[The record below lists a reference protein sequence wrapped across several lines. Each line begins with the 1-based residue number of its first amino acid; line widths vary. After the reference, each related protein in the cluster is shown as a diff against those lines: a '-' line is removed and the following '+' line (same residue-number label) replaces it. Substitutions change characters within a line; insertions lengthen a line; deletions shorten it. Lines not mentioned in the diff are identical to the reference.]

1 MAWGIEFTPRAAKA
15 FRKLDKPVQVRVR
28 NFLREVAALDDPRSR
43 GKALVATKSG
53 LWRWRV
59 GDYRLVAEIVDHT
72 VVIVVLD
79 LGHRSTVYRE

>member
-1 MAWGIEFTPRAAKA
+1 M
-15 FRKLDKPVQVRVR
+15 
-28 NFLREVAALDDPRSR
+28 AALDDPRSR

-59 GDYRLVAEIVDHT
+59 GDYRLVAEIVDRT

-79 LGHRSTVYRE
+79 LGHWSTVYRE